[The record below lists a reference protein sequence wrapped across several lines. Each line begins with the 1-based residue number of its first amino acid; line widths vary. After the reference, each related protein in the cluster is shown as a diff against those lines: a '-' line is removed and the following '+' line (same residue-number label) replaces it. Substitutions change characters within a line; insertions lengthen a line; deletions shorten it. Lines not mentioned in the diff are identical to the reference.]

1 MWNLTALT
9 LACAAVGCTA
19 GYRRV
24 NVREPVIDGIY
35 LLGGQAQIGLD
46 HDRPR
51 PYAGGALGI
60 LSKNTEASDEAPGG
74 TDEWYGVLLEG
85 EGGMRFPLL
94 RSSTQEL
101 WTSVGG
107 QLSLVRSA
115 VHKSGPSGEH
125 DHYEDG
131 HELHRF
137 VGGGLAGRLG
147 YSHRLG
153 AEGRASLGVDVAAGV
168 TSLGGLGRGVWIEIG
183 LLTLRW

>member
-1 MWNLTALT
+1 MRTVTAIF
-9 LACAAVGCTA
+9 LAGAAMGCTA

-24 NVREPVIDGIY
+24 NVREPAIENVY
-35 LLGGQAQIGLD
+35 LVGGQAQFGLD
-46 HDRPR
+46 PERPR
-51 PYAGGALGI
+51 PYAGGAFGV
-60 LSKNTEASDEAPGG
+60 LSKRSLPSDEVQGG

-94 RSSTQEL
+94 RSSTGEL

-115 VHKSGPSGEH
+115 VHKAGPSGKH
-125 DHYEDG
+125 DHYDDD
-131 HELHRF
+131 HEIHRF

-153 AEGRASLGVDVAAGV
+153 SEGRASLGIDVAAGV
-168 TSLGGLGRGVWIEIG
+168 TSLGGLGRGTWVEVG